1 MNGDRKKTALSEQ
14 MEQLAKQVMEPRTDM
29 RSAAL
34 EREFPSFFEVVQ
46 GLERERE
53 VLSPDPGTR
62 ERIRQTLF
70 ETAGT
75 AKAPVRPRNVA
86 RKWMFVATAAC
97 FLFVILP
104 AAGFSSPTMAEKLK
118 SIPLIRS
125 VFSLFKDETLHIAGE
140 KGLVAPSSQSVT
152 VNGIIVTMNEVF
164 YDGSRI
170 DIGYAIQMPET
181 ANETEAL
188 KIARNIKIWQFTV
201 DDSDKPVPYKGS
213 QDVERVDGNLFA
225 GIKHIELR
233 EPLPDKFT
241 LHAKVAFDDD
251 LADPKTSAQLD
262 IPVVKQM
269 KPGDSAELSL
279 NISKTMQNGYVFE
292 VESVKLTP
300 ASTTI
305 LLKEIPPD
313 DKPYEPAYRLLND
326 KGEAIE
332 EVEET
337 LTWDEK
343 GIWRRFVIP
352 LRERPES
359 VKLIPSMNGVEETEK
374 AVTIPL
380 KADSQNK

>member
-1 MNGDRKKTALSEQ
+1 MNGDRRKTASFEQ
-14 MEQLAKQVMEPRTDM
+14 TEQLAKQMMKPRTDLQ
-29 RSAAL
+29 SDDL
-34 EREFPSFFEVVQ
+34 EREFPGFIEVVQ

-53 VLSPDPGTR
+53 ALSPGSGTR

-75 AKAPVRPRNVA
+75 TKAPVRQRRVA
-86 RKWMFVATAAC
+86 RKWMFAATAAC
-97 FLFVILP
+97 FFFVILI

-140 KGLVAPSSQSVT
+140 KGLVTPASQSVT
-152 VNGIIVTMNEVF
+152 VNGITVTVNEVF

-170 DIGYAIQMPET
+170 DIGYAIQVPEAT
-181 ANETEAL
+181 SETEAL
-188 KIARNIKIWQFTV
+188 EIARNIKIWEFTV

-213 QDVERVDGNLFA
+213 QDVERVDKNLFA
-225 GIKHIELR
+225 GMKHMEVTV
-233 EPLPDKFT
+233 PLPDKFT
-241 LHAKVAFDDD
+241 FHAKVSVGDD
-251 LADPKTSAQLD
+251 LSDPKTTGQLD

-269 KPGDSAELSL
+269 KPGDGAKLSPD
-279 NISKTMQNGYVFE
+279 ISQTMESGYVFE
-292 VESVKLTP
+292 VESVTLTP

-313 DKPYEPAYRLLND
+313 DKPYDPAYRLLND

-332 EVEET
+332 EAEET

-359 VKLIPSMNGVEETEK
+359 VKLIPSMNGVEETNK
-374 AVTIPL
+374 AVVIPL
-380 KADSQNK
+380 KTDSQNK